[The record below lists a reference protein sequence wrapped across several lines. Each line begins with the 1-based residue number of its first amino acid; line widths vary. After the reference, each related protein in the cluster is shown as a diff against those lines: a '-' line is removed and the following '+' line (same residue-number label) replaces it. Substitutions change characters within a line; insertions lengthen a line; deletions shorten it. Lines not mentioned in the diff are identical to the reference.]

1 MQLVSKEYK
10 EQIRK
15 PLRNHSFMTVTVG
28 IVNQEAQA
36 GVSVDSTKDYAY
48 FAELKK
54 PFDNYD
60 VTIPYAVLEERFTK
74 VDDSMFFMPRE
85 NMRYTYINQ
94 GIVVKNIGDVIRLV
108 FPVVYDIKGLT
119 IDFSHVYPV
128 DFDIVSNVNTVQVRG
143 NNKQLFVTDEVF
155 NQVTF
160 FEIKPLRMLYGGNRL
175 RINKLTMGMGIFFNN
190 TKIISA
196 SKKEHISPI
205 MKDLHTLDFDIK
217 INNKDRAF
225 DIENSKSS
233 INFMELGQ
241 VVKVTYGYE
250 LDSGQIEWVNGC
262 TLNLKSWSADD
273 KTLSLSATDV
283 FDNLNGIYRKGV
295 YRHTGISL
303 YDLAMDVLKDAK
315 VDTRDYYIDSYLK
328 TVFINNPIP
337 AVDHKSALQLIA
349 NAGRSLLYQDRTGK
363 ICIRSSFLP
372 KMNASGIDEDY
383 YSKVADILNENE
395 KQHYI
400 SLAKGYSQVEDSVF
414 FLPRNIQSSTYLNT
428 GYISRSISNQ
438 DGTFDNNPSV
448 SVTMEADLLVFGLRL
463 FFHGY
468 APKELTFKAYNDGE
482 LKDTYKVYDL
492 DLEAA
497 IFHEFPLMDRLDI
510 EFNKIQ
516 AYNRIVLDKI
526 IFGDVTDY
534 SFEYEK
540 ELKTYP
546 VGTLLEKTK
555 VLNTIRTVYQ
565 PSTEAIKELV
575 KETVARQGK
584 YVFQLSNASY
594 GFVVNQGANILR
606 SSSFEIEI
614 ETQLGM
620 EVIIS
625 GYEYVVSKQSI
636 TKELNVTG
644 KTAKWENPLISSVKH
659 AELISDWVAEYYNS
673 DREYNLTDRG
683 EPRLDAGDLAFLE
696 NKYVDGMIVK
706 LEDYTLSFN
715 GALSG
720 SAKARRVMKYGVDRT

>member
-36 GVSVDSTKDYAY
+36 GVSADSTKEYAY

-85 NMRYTYINQ
+85 NTRYTYINQ

-108 FPVVYDIKGLT
+108 FPAVYDIKGLT

-128 DFDIVSNVNTVQVRG
+128 DFDIVSNVNTVQIRG

-160 FEIKPLRMLYGGNRL
+160 FEIKPLRMLYGENRL
-175 RINKLTMGMGIFFNN
+175 RINRLTMGLGIFFNN

-250 LDSGQIEWVNGC
+250 LDSGHIEWVNGC

-295 YRHTGISL
+295 YSHTGISL
-303 YDLAMDVLKDAK
+303 YDLAIDVLKDAK

-337 AVDHKSALQLIA
+337 AIDHKSALQLIA
-349 NAGRSLLYQDRTGK
+349 NAGRSLLYQDRAGK
-363 ICIRSSFLP
+363 ICIKSSFLP
-372 KMNASGIDEDY
+372 EMSVSGTDEDY
-383 YSKVADILNENE
+383 YSKVTGILNGNE
-395 KQHYI
+395 KQHYA
-400 SLAKGYSQVEDSVF
+400 SLADRYSQVEDSVF
-414 FLPRNIQSSTYLNT
+414 FLPRNIQGSTYLNT

-448 SVTMEADLLVFGLRL
+448 SITMEADLLVFGLRL

-482 LKDTYKVYDL
+482 LKDTYKVYNL
-492 DLEAA
+492 DLEAV
-497 IFHEFPLMDRLDI
+497 ILHEFPLMDRLDI

-516 AYNRIVLDKI
+516 AYNRVVLDKI

-540 ELKTYP
+540 ELKKYP

-565 PSTEAIKELV
+565 PSTESIKELV

-614 ETQLGM
+614 ETQSSM

-625 GYEYVVSKQSI
+625 GYEYVVAKQSI

-659 AELISDWVAEYYNS
+659 AELISDWVGEYYNS

-696 NKYVDGMIVK
+696 NKYVDGMIIK

-720 SAKARRVMKYGVDRT
+720 SAKARRVMKYGMDRT

>member
-1 MQLVSKEYK
+1 MQSVSKEYK

-28 IVNQEAQA
+28 VVNQEAQA
-36 GVSVDSTKDYAY
+36 GVSVDSTKEYAY

-85 NMRYTYINQ
+85 NTRYTYINQ

-108 FPVVYDIKGLT
+108 FPAAYDIKGLT

-128 DFDIVSNVNTVQVRG
+128 DFDIVSNVNTVQIRG
-143 NNKQLFVTDEVF
+143 NNKQFFVTDDVF
-155 NQVTF
+155 YRATF
-160 FEIKPLRMLYGGNRL
+160 IEIKPLRMVHGENRL
-175 RINKLTMGMGIFFNN
+175 RVNKVTMGLGMFFNN
-190 TKIISA
+190 TKILSS

-205 MKDLHTLDFDIK
+205 MKELQSIDFDVK
-217 INNKDRAF
+217 IENKDRVF
-225 DIENSKSS
+225 DIENSKSA

-241 VVKVTYGYE
+241 SVKATYGYE
-250 LDSGQIEWVNGC
+250 LDDGHIEWVNGC

-273 KTLSLSATDV
+273 KTLSLSATDI

-295 YRHTGISL
+295 YSHTGISL
-303 YDLAMDVLKDAK
+303 YDLAIDVLKDAK

-328 TVFINNPIP
+328 TVIINNPIP

-363 ICIRSSFLP
+363 ICIKSSFLP
-372 KMNASGIDEDY
+372 KMNASGIDEEY
-383 YSKVADILNENE
+383 YSKTADILNGNE
-395 KQHYI
+395 KQHYA
-400 SLAKGYSQVEDSVF
+400 SLANKYSQVEDSVF
-414 FLPRNIQSSTYLNT
+414 FLPRNIQGSTYLNT

-438 DGTFDNNPSV
+438 DGTFDNIPIV

-463 FFHGY
+463 SFHGY
-468 APKELTFKAYNDGE
+468 APKEVTFKAYNDNE
-482 LKDTYKVYDL
+482 LKDTYKAYDL
-492 DLEAA
+492 DLEAV

-510 EFNKIQ
+510 EFNKTQ
-516 AYNRIVLDKI
+516 AYNRVLLDKI

-540 ELKTYP
+540 ELKKYP

-555 VLNTIRTVYQ
+555 VLNTIRTIYQ
-565 PSTEAIKELV
+565 ASTEGVKELI
-575 KETVARQGK
+575 KETVAGQGR

-594 GFVVNQGANILR
+594 GFIANQGAAIIR
-606 SSSFEIEI
+606 SSSFEVEV
-614 ETQLGM
+614 EVQTGM

-625 GYEYVVSKQSI
+625 GYEYAISKQVMS
-636 TKELNVTG
+636 KELNTTG
-644 KTAKWENPLISSVKH
+644 KTDKWENPLISSVEH

-696 NKYVDGMIVK
+696 NKYVDGMIIK

>member
-36 GVSVDSTKDYAY
+36 GVSVDSTKEYAY

-108 FPVVYDIKGLT
+108 FPLPYDIKGLT

-128 DFDIVSNVNTVQVRG
+128 DFDIVSNVNTVQIRG
-143 NNKQLFVTDEVF
+143 SNKQLFVTDEVF
-155 NQVTF
+155 YRATF
-160 FEIKPLRMLYGGNRL
+160 IEIKPVRMIHGENRL
-175 RINKLTMGMGIFFNN
+175 RVNKITMGLGIFFNN
-190 TKIISA
+190 TKILSS

-205 MKDLHTLDFDIK
+205 MKELQSIDFDVK
-217 INNKDRAF
+217 IENKDRVF
-225 DIENSKSS
+225 DIENSKSA

-241 VVKVTYGYE
+241 SVKVTYGYE
-250 LDSGQIEWVNGC
+250 LDDGHIEWVNGC

-273 KTLSLSATDV
+273 KTLSLSATDI

-295 YRHTGISL
+295 YSHTGISL
-303 YDLAMDVLKDAK
+303 YDLAIDVLKDAK

-328 TVFINNPIP
+328 TVFINNPVP
-337 AVDHKSALQLIA
+337 AIDHKSALQLIA

-363 ICIRSSFLP
+363 ICIKSSFLP
-372 KMNASGIDEDY
+372 KMSVSGTDEDY
-383 YSKVADILNENE
+383 YSKVTGILNGNE
-395 KQHYI
+395 KQHYA
-400 SLAKGYSQVEDSVF
+400 SSADRYSQVEDSVF
-414 FLPRNIQSSTYLNT
+414 FLPRNIQGSTYLNT

-438 DGTFDNNPSV
+438 DGTFDIIPTV
-448 SVTMEADLLVFGLRL
+448 SITMEADLLVFGLRL
-463 FFHGY
+463 SFHGY
-468 APKELTFKAYNDGE
+468 APKEVTFKAYNDGE
-482 LKDTYKVYDL
+482 LKDTYKVYNL
-492 DLEAA
+492 ELEAV

-516 AYNRIVLDKI
+516 AYNRVVLDNI
-526 IFGDVTDY
+526 VFGDVTDY

-540 ELKTYP
+540 ELKKYP

-565 PSTEAIKELV
+565 PSTESIKELV

-614 ETQLGM
+614 ETQSSM

-625 GYEYVVSKQSI
+625 GYEYVVAKQSI

-659 AELISDWVAEYYNS
+659 AELISDWVGEYYNS

-696 NKYVDGMIVK
+696 NKYVDGMIIK

-720 SAKARRVMKYGVDRT
+720 SAKARRVMKYGMDRT

>member
-1 MQLVSKEYK
+1 M
-10 EQIRK
+10 
-15 PLRNHSFMTVTVG
+15 
-28 IVNQEAQA
+28 
-36 GVSVDSTKDYAY
+36 
-48 FAELKK
+48 
-54 PFDNYD
+54 
-60 VTIPYAVLEERFTK
+60 
-74 VDDSMFFMPRE
+74 
-85 NMRYTYINQ
+85 
-94 GIVVKNIGDVIRLV
+94 
-108 FPVVYDIKGLT
+108 
-119 IDFSHVYPV
+119 
-128 DFDIVSNVNTVQVRG
+128 DFDIVSNVNTVEIRG

-155 NQVTF
+155 YRATF
-160 FEIKPLRMLYGGNRL
+160 IEIKPVRMIHGENRL
-175 RINKLTMGMGIFFNN
+175 RVNKITMGLGIFFNN
-190 TKIISA
+190 TKILSS

-205 MKDLHTLDFDIK
+205 MKELQSIDFDIK
-217 INNKDRAF
+217 IENKDRVF
-225 DIENSKSS
+225 DIENSKSA

-241 VVKVTYGYE
+241 SVKVTYGYE
-250 LDSGQIEWVNGC
+250 LYDGHIEWVNGC

-273 KTLSLSATDV
+273 KTLSLSATDI

-295 YRHTGISL
+295 YSHTGISL

-315 VDTRDYYIDSYLK
+315 VDTRDYYVDSYLK

-337 AVDHKSALQLIA
+337 SIDHKSALQLIA

-395 KQHYI
+395 KQHYT
-400 SLAKGYSQVEDSVF
+400 SLAKGYSQVDDSVF
-414 FLPRNIQSSTYLNT
+414 FLPRNIQGSTYLNT

-448 SVTMEADLLVFGLRL
+448 SINMEADLLVFGLRL

-482 LKDTYKVYDL
+482 LKDTYKVYGL
-492 DLEAA
+492 DLEAV
-497 IFHEFPLMDRLDI
+497 ILHEFPLMDRLDI

-516 AYNRIVLDKI
+516 AYNRVVLDKVV
-526 IFGDVTDY
+526 FGDVTDY

-540 ELKTYP
+540 ELKKYP

-565 PSTEAIKELV
+565 SSTESIKELV
-575 KETVARQGK
+575 KETVAKRGR

-673 DREYNLTDRG
+673 DREYKLTDRG

-696 NKYVDGMIVK
+696 NRYVDGMIVK

>member
-36 GVSVDSTKDYAY
+36 GVLVDNTKEYAY

-85 NMRYTYINQ
+85 NTRYTYINQ

-175 RINKLTMGMGIFFNN
+175 RINKLTMGLGIFFNN

-295 YRHTGISL
+295 YSHTGISL

-337 AVDHKSALQLIA
+337 AIDHKSALQLIA
-349 NAGRSLLYQDRTGK
+349 NAGRSLLYQDRAGK
-363 ICIRSSFLP
+363 ICIKSSFLP
-372 KMNASGIDEDY
+372 KMSVSGTDEDY
-383 YSKVADILNENE
+383 YSKVTGILNGNE
-395 KQHYI
+395 KQHYA
-400 SLAKGYSQVEDSVF
+400 SLADRYSQVEDSVF
-414 FLPRNIQSSTYLNT
+414 FLPRNIQGSTYLNT

-448 SVTMEADLLVFGLRL
+448 SITMEADLLVFGLRL

-482 LKDTYKVYDL
+482 LKDTYKVYGL
-492 DLEAA
+492 DLEAV

-516 AYNRIVLDKI
+516 AYNRVVLDKI

-565 PSTEAIKELV
+565 PSTESIKELV

-594 GFVVNQGANILR
+594 GFVVNQGVNILR

-614 ETQLGM
+614 ETQFGM

-625 GYEYVVSKQSI
+625 GYEYAVSKQSI
-636 TKELNVTG
+636 SKELNVTG